1 MTVPLALLS
10 SHERRGSRID
20 GRRVRKQQQQ
30 QPRQQS
36 ITNVNDHDSS
46 SSNGKKNNTK
56 KAPSSAPVIA
66 SSPTLTTAKTT
77 LTPTTA
83 QRPPSP
89 TTTPRTPAATKL
101 PLERR
106 VQTPNQT
113 LGVNH
118 TTLAIPAIKRNPC
131 PQSLVCVVHTKTT
144 FRPIVIQR
152 TQRLRRLIL
161 KRYRLCG
168 HRPPALW

>member
-161 KRYRLCG
+161 KLSLI
-168 HRPPALW
+168 HI